1 MAILNHPLGINLT
14 NHDPIIDSPY
24 SEGQA
29 TGYVVP
35 PPPSFY
41 IITETGN
48 FIQTETG
55 GNLLVV
61 E

>member
-14 NHDPIIDSPY
+14 NHDPITDSPY

-35 PPPSFY
+35 PPPQTYMITENGNFMQ
-41 IITETGN
+41 TETGN
-48 FIQTETG
+48 
-55 GNLLVV
+55 NLMIV